1 MSGQPQE
8 GGRPL
13 KGGRRARGGS
23 PEVRGLLELARPL
36 NMAIGFVAVV
46 VGAIVAGPLRP
57 ISDVLR
63 AALSASLILG
73 GGNSLNDLCDLEEDR
88 RNRPSRPI
96 PSGRTR
102 PMTAGIWAGVLFA
115 SGLSVALPLGRPFL
129 VALSAVG
136 LLVLYDVLL
145 KRLPLVGNLAVAL
158 LGGTAFLYGGM
169 AVGRIEGAL
178 VPAVLAFLLHLG
190 RELIKDA
197 EDVEGDR
204 EAGAR
209 TLAVVH
215 GRNSSLRWASGT
227 LLLTAVLAPLPF
239 LLGMYSWPY
248 VVVVLL
254 GVDPV
259 LAYVVY
265 ILLGY
270 PDGRTLGRL
279 SRILKA
285 NMLLGLAALVAG
297 R

>member
-1 MSGQPQE
+1 
-8 GGRPL
+8 
-13 KGGRRARGGS
+13 
-23 PEVRGLLELARPL
+23 
-36 NMAIGFVAVV
+36 MAIGFVAVV

>member
-1 MSGQPQE
+1 M
-8 GGRPL
+8 
-13 KGGRRARGGS
+13 
-23 PEVRGLLELARPL
+23 RGLLELARPL
-36 NMAIGFVAVV
+36 NMAIGFAAVV
-46 VGAIVAGPLRP
+46 VGALVAGSLGPV
-57 ISDVLR
+57 SDVLR

-96 PSGRTR
+96 PSGRASPTA
-102 PMTAGIWAGVLFA
+102 AGIWAALLFA
-115 SGLSVALPLGRPFL
+115 SGLLVAFPLGRPFPL
-129 VALSAVG
+129 ALSAVG
-136 LLVLYDVLL
+136 LLVLYDILL

-158 LGGTAFLYGGM
+158 LGGAAFLYGGM

-178 VPAVLAFLLHLG
+178 VPAVLAFLFHLG

-204 EAGAR
+204 EAGVR
-209 TLAVVH
+209 TLAVVR
-215 GRNSSLRWASGT
+215 GRDSSLRWASAT
-227 LLLTAVLAPLPF
+227 LLLTAVLAPIPF
-239 LLGMYSWPY
+239 FLGMYRWPY
-248 VVVVLL
+248 MVVVLL

-265 ILLGY
+265 VLLGC
-270 PDGRTLGRL
+270 PDRRTLGRL

-285 NMLLGLAALVAG
+285 DMLLGLAALVAG